1 MQPVSVSFEAH
12 GVVEAVECDAAFIEH
27 MAAGERD
34 YAKHAVSPQEIAEV
48 LAEAPAFLEN
58 VGKENAGKRRAPI
71 VMIGPALSGRML
83 LAPLEPT
90 SRRGVWRAVTA
101 FEPNAHDRKRYEEEM
116 ANG

>member
-1 MQPVSVSFEAH
+1 MQPVSVSFEAR

-27 MAAGERD
+27 MAAEERD
-34 YAKHAVSPQEIAEV
+34 YAKHVVSPQEIAEV
-48 LAEAPAFLEN
+48 FAEAPAFLEN
-58 VGKENAGKRRAPI
+58 TGKRRAPI
-71 VMIGPALSGRML
+71 VMIGPTRSGRML
-83 LAPLEPT
+83 MTPLEPT